1 MSFVHLHVHTQYSI
15 LDGQSSIEN
24 LFNRAEELGMP
35 GLAITDHGNM
45 YGVKEFFK
53 FAKKH
58 PTVKPIVGCEI
69 YVTRHYDHRLKDR
82 DHKEYYHLILLA
94 KNYNGYRNLMKIVST
109 GHIEGMYYK
118 PRVSHEVIEKYS
130 KDLICCSACIAGEVP
145 RNIIDGDFAAAEKAI
160 EWHKK
165 VFGDDYY
172 LEVQLHRTEVPN
184 QSQEV
189 WERQKIALAGII
201 ELA

>member
-15 LDGQSSIEN
+15 LDGQASIED

-58 PTVKPIVGCEI
+58 PDIKPVIGCEV
-69 YVTRHYDHRLKDR
+69 YVTTHYDHRLKDK
-82 DHKEYYHLILLA
+82 DHKSYYHLILLA
-94 KNYNGYRNLMKIVST
+94 KNYNGYKNLMKIVST

-118 PRVSHEVIEKYS
+118 PRVSHEVIQKYS
-130 KDLICCSACIAGEVP
+130 KDLICCSACVAGEIP
-145 RNIIDGDFAAAEKAI
+145 RNIIAGTWLPRK
-160 EWHKK
+160 
-165 VFGDDYY
+165 
-172 LEVQLHRTEVPN
+172 
-184 QSQEV
+184 
-189 WERQKIALAGII
+189 RQ
-201 ELA
+201 